1 MTYHV
6 LDLVCLVEVSIL
18 LYSYSFQKGGDMC
31 ISWSTQWW
39 AACHKASVR
48 EFLLYCILAGSYF
61 ISILLSVLEISLAS
75 KDANSFAMYYGGIYD
90 LRLLFSLV
98 LPSYL
103 MLIIMWKR
111 HYTTVSSSILDL
123 RWSTNA
129 FAGIHDIHAPLL
141 NSDRS
146 LDAIEFGANEGIAH
160 REYLGPL
167 LVTEDHGSD
176 DDADDDEHND
186 SDRDASED
194 IVPLELLP
202 KSDYRLIPTLL
213 TSGLRATRPLTSTLH
228 IEGNPGSTY
237 IEDLRPSECALPL
250 THAYLSIGVIPYAEK
265 ALRHHKQCTS
275 RLLNAVEGAFA
286 PQDSSAA
293 AAFEQR
299 QASKSIQAG
308 SAEYLAKFEGWV
320 SGLKATVSSMSQER
334 TFIEAGGGIFK
345 PSSQK
350 KNFAVA
356 CVATNLQSHRT
367 KVEETFNGSR
377 DETRAAAEVNTV
389 TFGACAAHSLKFK
402 AGGLRQLAAK
412 LAAAEAA
419 VRGSHNKG
427 QNAPHRLLQCL
438 QLNAA
443 VFTREAVVVSQAL
456 GGVVASCIE
465 LLTDVITHRNAGL
478 LRQMA
483 SSAGML
489 VHSVSLLSTQGAEA
503 AMLDDFAGAYERL
516 HVQLRLTGDLVSQEG
531 DTSAGEEI
539 NDGATTEGVK
549 TSITFVNLEHTPP
562 DVNESSETN
571 MAFLGHVEVTLHVS
585 PPSAFAWVAQ
595 AFGIDKEEHKDGGG
609 PSSSLLEFVKANSIQ
624 VVPVLFTLGEA
635 SKDMSSIRFHRASS
649 CV

>member
-1 MTYHV
+1 M
-6 LDLVCLVEVSIL
+6 LSIL
-18 LYSYSFQKGGDMC
+18 DISMASIDQK
-31 ISWSTQWW
+31 
-39 AACHKASVR
+39 
-48 EFLLYCILAGSYF
+48 
-61 ISILLSVLEISLAS
+61 
-75 KDANSFAMYYGGIYD
+75 SFAIQYKRIYD

-111 HYTTVSSSILDL
+111 HYTTISSSILDM

-129 FAGIHDIHAPLL
+129 FAGIRDMRAPLI
-141 NSDRS
+141 NADRS
-146 LDAIEFGANEGIAH
+146 LDAIEFGANEGIAQ
-160 REYLGPL
+160 REYLGTIL
-167 LVTEDHGSD
+167 EDVGEESD
-176 DDADDDEHND
+176 DDADDEQIDN
-186 SDRDASED
+186 DRDASLD
-194 IVPLELLP
+194 VAPLDLLP

-228 IEGNPGSTY
+228 VEGNPGSTY
-237 IEDLRPSECALPL
+237 IDDLRPSECTLPL
-250 THAYLSIGVIPYAEK
+250 THAYLSIVVIPYAEK
-265 ALRHHKQCTS
+265 ALRHHKQRTS

-299 QASKSIQAG
+299 MASSSIQAG

-320 SGLKATVSSMSQER
+320 SGLKATMATLSQEQI
-334 TFIEAGGGIFK
+334 FIEDGGGIFK

-367 KVEETFNGSR
+367 KVEFTFNGSKV
-377 DETRAAAEVNTV
+377 ETRAAAEVNTV
-389 TFGACAAHSLKFK
+389 TFGACAAHPLKFK